1 WESYLS
7 MLIAQRFNRFS
18 LAFGLGYN
26 RPRNVHDAYFYFAY
40 PFLFS
45 VPGHK
50 VLVRGL
56 PDEERDRNFAML
68 RWIGDEVTAR
78 GLDFQLGIWTHAYQ
92 WIDSPKA
99 NYTIEG
105 LTTENHAAYCR
116 DALRQLLETCSTI
129 KGVTLRAHSES
140 GVPEGSYDFWR
151 EVFAGTT
158 KVG

>member
-1 WESYLS
+1 TYGLLEVADRLTYSNAPLATLRNPEPLIEKPVNPIRSVTRYFESDVEDKSWFYDKSFWESYLS
-7 MLIAQRFNRFS
+7 MLVAQRFNRFS

-56 PDEERDRNFAML
+56 PNEERDRNFAML

-92 WIDSPKA
+92 WI
-99 NYTIEG
+99 
-105 LTTENHAAYCR
+105 
-116 DALRQLLETCSTI
+116 
-129 KGVTLRAHSES
+129 
-140 GVPEGSYDFWR
+140 
-151 EVFAGTT
+151 
-158 KVG
+158 